1 VFDGGDGG
9 ETTEAVVAVIE
20 FLRGL
25 RSWRRAGLALIAGI
39 AAALSMPP
47 LDLWPLLFVTFPAVL
62 FMLEG
67 IERKLRLQSFFLG
80 WCFGF
85 GYFIVTLHWIGF
97 AFFVDAEA
105 YLWMMPFAVGGLAA
119 AMAVYWGLASLCVAL
134 SGRKGLP
141 AALVF
146 AVALVTF
153 EYLRGILF
161 TGFPWA
167 APGLASDGMGA
178 VAQTAS
184 LWGMP
189 TLTLLVVL
197 WAVTWRFVLDVHSTR
212 LHRVIALLIIA
223 TLPLCW
229 AWGSYRLQHGAVANA
244 DGVTIRIVQ
253 PNISQDIKWRDEN
266 VQAIFAQLLEMSA
279 RAAPEGTPTHIIWP
293 ETAVSFLIDES
304 AVAKVELAK
313 LLGGTKTLVTGTLR
327 RDINTSGDDK
337 ENKVYNSILTFDGSG
352 NVVARYDKWR
362 LVPGGEF
369 LPFEWL
375 LEPLGFRKVVKVPGS
390 FAAGPGPVSLAIPG
404 APHAGFGV
412 CYEAIFPDHFVDPQ
426 KRPGWLINVTNDGW
440 FGNSTGP
447 YQHLAQ
453 ARLRTIEQGLPM
465 VRAANT
471 GISAVIDPYGRIIS
485 SLPLSESGILDT
497 GLPQSLPPTFFA
509 DYGELIF
516 FSALLLLLVLSFILQ
531 GYKPGYV

>member
-1 VFDGGDGG
+1 VKIRL
-9 ETTEAVVAVIE
+9 IE
-20 FLRGL
+20 FLRGV
-25 RSWRRAGLALIAGI
+25 RSWRRAGVAIIVGI

-47 LDLWPLLFVTFPAVL
+47 LDLWPLLFVAFPVVL

-67 IERKLRLQSFFLG
+67 IERKLPLQSFFLG

-119 AMAVYWGLASLCVAL
+119 AMAVYWGLASLCVTL
-134 SGRKGLP
+134 SGRRQLP

-146 AVALVTF
+146 AVSLAAF
-153 EYLRGILF
+153 EWLRGVLF

-189 TLTLLVVL
+189 ALTLLIVL
-197 WAVTWRFVLDVHSTR
+197 WAVTWRFVLDVHSAR
-212 LHRVIALLIIA
+212 SQRVAALLIVA

-229 AWGSYRLQHGAVANA
+229 VWGSYRLQNGVVA
-244 DGVTIRIVQ
+244 DVEDVIIRIVQ
-253 PNISQDIKWRDEN
+253 PNISQDVKWRDEN
-266 VQAIFAQLLEMSA
+266 VRAIFDQLLEMSA
-279 RAAPEGTPTHIIWP
+279 RAPKNGKQVTHIIWP

-304 AVAKVELAK
+304 VGARTELAQM
-313 LLGGTKTLVTGTLR
+313 LGGSKTLMTGALR
-327 RDINTSGDDK
+327 RDVNTTGDGKDD
-337 ENKVYNSILTFDGSG
+337 NVYNSILTFDGTG
-352 NVVARYDKWR
+352 AVVARYDKWR

-375 LEPLGFRKVVKVPGS
+375 LEPLGFRKVVTVPGS

-404 APHAGFGV
+404 APDAGFGI
-412 CYEAIFPDHFVDPQ
+412 CYEAIFPDYFVDPQ
-426 KRPGWLINVTNDGW
+426 KRPGWLVNVTNDGW
-440 FGNSTGP
+440 FGHSTGP

-471 GISAVIDPYGRIIS
+471 GVSAVIDPYGRILS
-485 SLPLSESGILDT
+485 SLPLSAEGVIDA

-516 FSALLLLLVLSFILQ
+516 FFALLLLFAFSFIL
-531 GYKPGYV
+531 

>member
-1 VFDGGDGG
+1 MIR
-9 ETTEAVVAVIE
+9 VIE
-20 FLRGL
+20 FLREAKG
-25 RSWRRAGLALIAGI
+25 WRRAGLALIAGI
-39 AAALSMPP
+39 VAALSMPP
-47 LDLWPLLFVTFPAVL
+47 LDLWPLLFVAFPAVL

-97 AFFVDAEA
+97 AFLVDAEA

-119 AMAVYWGLASLCVAL
+119 AMAVYWGLASLCVTL
-134 SGRKGLP
+134 SGRRGLP

-146 AVALVTF
+146 AVSLAAF
-153 EYLRGILF
+153 EWLRGVLF

-189 TLTLLVVL
+189 ALTLLIVL
-197 WAVTWRFVLDVHSTR
+197 WAVNMAICFWTAFNTIAPGHRLADHCNPSLVLGVGKLPASAWR
-212 LHRVIALLIIA
+212 
-223 TLPLCW
+223 CCECG
-229 AWGSYRLQHGAVANA
+229 WGHHPDCPAQYFAGF
-244 DGVTIRIVQ
+244 
-253 PNISQDIKWRDEN
+253 KWRDEN
-266 VQAIFAQLLEMSA
+266 ARAIFDQLLEMSA
-279 RAAPEGTPTHIIWP
+279 RARRRENQSTHIIWP

-304 AVAKVELAK
+304 VGAKAELAQ
-313 LLGGTKTLVTGTLR
+313 LLGGSKTLVTGALR
-327 RDINTSGDDK
+327 RDINTTGDGEDD
-337 ENKVYNSILTFDGSG
+337 KVYNSILTFDGSG
-352 NVVARYDKWR
+352 TVVARYDKWR

-375 LEPLGFRKVVKVPGS
+375 LEPLGFRKVVTVPGS

-404 APHAGFGV
+404 APDAGFGV
-412 CYEAIFPDHFVDPQ
+412 CYEAIFPDYFVDPQ

-471 GISAVIDPYGRIIS
+471 GVSAVIDPYGTD
-485 SLPLSESGILDT
+485 SLEPAIERGRCR
-497 GLPQSLPPTFFA
+497 
-509 DYGELIF
+509 
-516 FSALLLLLVLSFILQ
+516 
-531 GYKPGYV
+531 

>member
-1 VFDGGDGG
+1 M
-9 ETTEAVVAVIE
+9 IE
-20 FLRGL
+20 FLRGA
-25 RSWRRAGLALIAGI
+25 RGWRRTGLALIAGI
-39 AAALSMPP
+39 IAAVSMPP
-47 LDLWPLLFVTFPAVL
+47 LDFWPLLFVAFPVVL
-62 FMLEG
+62 LMLEG
-67 IERKLRLQSFFLG
+67 IEKKLRLQSFFLG
-80 WCFGF
+80 WCLGF

-97 AFFVDAEA
+97 AFLVDAEA

-134 SGRKGLP
+134 SGRRRLP

-146 AVALVTF
+146 AVALAGF
-153 EYLRGILF
+153 GYLRGVLF

-189 TLTLLVVL
+189 ALTLLIVL
-197 WAVTWRFVLDVHSTR
+197 WAATWPFIFNGPR
-212 LHRVIALLIIA
+212 LHRVTAVLIIA

-229 AWGSYRLQHGAVANA
+229 AWGSYRLQHGVVANV
-244 DGVTIRIVQ
+244 DGIRIRIIQ
-253 PNISQDIKWRDEN
+253 PNISQDSKWRDEN
-266 VQAIFAQLLEMSA
+266 ARAIFDQLLEMSA
-279 RAAPEGTPTHIIWP
+279 RAAPDGPPATHIIWP

-304 AVAKVELAK
+304 AVAKTELAQ
-313 LLGGTKTLVTGTLR
+313 LLGGNRTLVTGALR
-327 RDINTSGDDK
+327 RDVNATGDGED
-337 ENKVYNSILTFDGSG
+337 NKLYNSILTFDGSG
-352 NVVARYDKWR
+352 TVVTRYDKWR

-375 LEPLGFRKVVKVPGS
+375 LEPLGFRKVVMVPGS
-390 FAAGPGPVSLAIPG
+390 FAAGQGPVSLAIPG
-404 APHAGFGV
+404 APAAGFGV
-412 CYEAIFPDHFVDPQ
+412 CYEAIFPDRFVDPQ

-440 FGNSTGP
+440 FGTSTGP

-471 GISAVIDPYGRIIS
+471 GISAVIDPHGRILS
-485 SLPLSESGILDT
+485 SLPLSESGILDMS
-497 GLPQSLPPTFFA
+497 LPQSLPPTFFA
-509 DYGELIF
+509 DYGELIL
-516 FSALLLLLVLSFILQ
+516 AVMLLLLLGLGFVL
-531 GYKPGYV
+531 

>member
-1 VFDGGDGG
+1 MNRVL
-9 ETTEAVVAVIE
+9 E
-20 FLRGL
+20 FLREVQGWQ
-25 RSWRRAGLALIAGI
+25 RTGLALIAGI

-47 LDLWPLLFVTFPAVL
+47 LNFWPLLFVAFSSVL

-119 AMAVYWGLASLCVAL
+119 AMAVYWGLACLCVTL
-134 SGRKGLP
+134 SRRKGLP

-146 AVALVTF
+146 AVSLAAF
-153 EYLRGILF
+153 EWLRGVLF

-167 APGLASDGMGA
+167 APGLAGDGMGA

-189 TLTLLVVL
+189 ALTLLIVL

-212 LHRVIALLIIA
+212 LHRVTAFLIIA

-229 AWGSYRLQHGAVANA
+229 VWGSYRLQNGVVA
-244 DGVTIRIVQ
+244 DVEGVTIRIVQ

-266 VQAIFAQLLEMSA
+266 VRAIFDQLLEMSA
-279 RAAPEGTPTHIIWP
+279 GAPQEGNPVTHIIWP

-304 AVAKVELAK
+304 VGARAELAQM
-313 LLGGTKTLVTGTLR
+313 LGGSKTLMTGALR
-327 RDINTSGDDK
+327 RDVNTTGDGKDDS
-337 ENKVYNSILTFDGSG
+337 VYNSVLTFDGSG
-352 NVVARYDKWR
+352 TVVARYDKWR

-375 LEPLGFRKVVKVPGS
+375 LEPLGFRKVVTVPGS

-404 APHAGFGV
+404 APDAGFGI
-412 CYEAIFPDHFVDPQ
+412 CYEAIFPDYFIDPM
-426 KRPGWLINVTNDGW
+426 KRPGWLVNVTNDGW

-471 GISAVIDPYGRIIS
+471 GISAVIDPYGRILS
-485 SLPLSESGILDT
+485 SLPLGAEGVVDM

-516 FSALLLLLVLSFILQ
+516 FSALLLLFALSFIL
-531 GYKPGYV
+531 

>member
-1 VFDGGDGG
+1 MIR
-9 ETTEAVVAVIE
+9 VIE
-20 FLRGL
+20 FLRKARG
-25 RSWRRAGLALIAGI
+25 WRRAGLALVAGMV
-39 AAALSMPP
+39 AALAMPP
-47 LDLWPLLFVTFPAVL
+47 LNFWPLLFVAFPMVL
-62 FMLEG
+62 LMLEG

-80 WCFGF
+80 WSFGF
-85 GYFIVTLHWIGF
+85 GYFIVALHWIGF
-97 AFFVDAEA
+97 AFLVDADD

-119 AMAVYWGLASLCVAL
+119 TMAVYWGLASLCVAL
-134 SGRKGLP
+134 SGRRRLP

-146 AVALVTF
+146 TASLAVF
-153 EYLRGILF
+153 EWLRGTLF

-189 TLTLLVVL
+189 ALTLLIVA
-197 WAVTWRFVLDVHSTR
+197 WAATWPFIFSGPR
-212 LHRVIALLIIA
+212 LHRFTAVLIIT

-229 AWGSYRLQHGAVANA
+229 AWGSYRLQHGAVANV
-244 DGVTIRIVQ
+244 DGVSLRIIQ
-253 PNISQDIKWRDEN
+253 PNISQDSKWRDEN
-266 VQAIFAQLLEMSA
+266 ARTILDQLLEMSA
-279 RAAPEGTPTHIIWP
+279 RAVPDGTPPTHIIWP

-304 AVAKVELAK
+304 AVAKAELAQ
-313 LLGGTKTLVTGTLR
+313 LLGGTKTLVTGALR
-327 RDINTSGDDK
+327 RDINTSGNGED
-337 ENKVYNSILTFDGSG
+337 NKVYNSILTFDGSG
-352 NVVARYDKWR
+352 TVVARYDKWR

-375 LEPLGFRKVVKVPGS
+375 LEPLGFRKVVTVPGS

-404 APHAGFGV
+404 APQAGFGV
-412 CYEAIFPDHFVDPQ
+412 CYEAIFPDRFVDPL

-440 FGNSTGP
+440 FGKSTGP

-471 GISAVIDPYGRIIS
+471 GISAVIDPYGRTLS
-485 SLPLSESGILDT
+485 SLPLSVEGVIDA

-509 DYGELIF
+509 GYGELIF
-516 FSALLLLLVLSFILQ
+516 FSALLLLLVLSFIL
-531 GYKPGYV
+531 

>member
-1 VFDGGDGG
+1 MNR
-9 ETTEAVVAVIE
+9 ILE
-20 FLRGL
+20 FLWEVQGWQRT
-25 RSWRRAGLALIAGI
+25 GLALIAGI

-47 LDLWPLLFVTFPAVL
+47 LDLWPLLFIAFPAVL

-67 IERKLRLQSFFLG
+67 IERKLQLQSFFLG

-97 AFFVDAEA
+97 AFFVDADA

-119 AMAVYWGLASLCVAL
+119 AMAFYWGLACLCVTL
-134 SGRKGLP
+134 SRRKGLP

-146 AVALVTF
+146 AVSLAAF
-153 EYLRGILF
+153 EWLRGVLF

-189 TLTLLVVL
+189 ALTLLIVL

-212 LHRVIALLIIA
+212 LHRVAALLIVA

-229 AWGSYRLQHGAVANA
+229 VWGSYRLQNGVVA
-244 DGVTIRIVQ
+244 DVEGVTIRIVQ

-266 VQAIFAQLLEMSA
+266 ARAVFDQLLKMSA
-279 RAAPEGTPTHIIWP
+279 RAPENGKQITHIIWP

-304 AVAKVELAK
+304 VGARTELAQMM
-313 LLGGTKTLVTGTLR
+313 GGSKTLMTGALR
-327 RDINTSGDDK
+327 RDVNTTGDGEAD
-337 ENKVYNSILTFDGSG
+337 NVYNSVLTFDGSG
-352 NVVARYDKWR
+352 TVVARYDKWR

-375 LEPLGFRKVVKVPGS
+375 LEPLGFRKVVTVPGS
-390 FAAGPGPVSLAIPG
+390 FAAGQGPVSLVIPG
-404 APHAGFGV
+404 APDAGFGI
-412 CYEAIFPDHFVDPQ
+412 CYEAIFPDYFVDPQ
-426 KRPGWLINVTNDGW
+426 KRPGWLVNVTNDGW

-471 GISAVIDPYGRIIS
+471 GVSAVIDPYGRILS
-485 SLPLSESGILDT
+485 SLPLSAEGIVDA

-509 DYGELIF
+509 DYGELFF
-516 FSALLLLLVLSFILQ
+516 FSALLLLFVLSFIL
-531 GYKPGYV
+531 

>member
-1 VFDGGDGG
+1 MNRV
-9 ETTEAVVAVIE
+9 TE
-20 FLRGL
+20 FLQTARG
-25 RSWRRAGLALIAGI
+25 WRRTGLALIAGI

-47 LDLWPLLFVTFPAVL
+47 LDLWPLLFVAFPAVF

-134 SGRKGLP
+134 SGRQGLP

-146 AVALVTF
+146 GVALAAW
-153 EYLRGILF
+153 EWLRGVLF

-167 APGLASDGMGA
+167 ALGLASDGMGA
-178 VAQTAS
+178 VGQTAS

-189 TLTLLVVL
+189 ALSLSIVL
-197 WAVTWRFVLDVHSTR
+197 WAVTWPFVLDVHSTR
-212 LHRVIALLIIA
+212 LHRITALLIIA

-229 AWGSYRLQHGAVANA
+229 AWGSYRLQNGVVA
-244 DGVTIRIVQ
+244 DVEGVTIRVVQ

-266 VQAIFAQLLEMSA
+266 ARAVFDQLLEMSA
-279 RAAPEGTPTHIIWP
+279 RAPQEGNPVTHIIWP

-304 AVAKVELAK
+304 VGARAELAQM
-313 LLGGTKTLVTGTLR
+313 LSGSKTLMTGALR
-327 RDINTSGDDK
+327 REINTTRDGKDD
-337 ENKVYNSILTFDGSG
+337 NVYNSILTFDGSG

-375 LEPLGFRKVVKVPGS
+375 LEPLGFRKVVTVPGS
-390 FAAGPGPVSLAIPG
+390 FAAGPGPVSLTIPG
-404 APHAGFGV
+404 APDAGFGI
-412 CYEAIFPDHFVDPQ
+412 CYEAIFPDYFVDPQ
-426 KRPGWLINVTNDGW
+426 KRPGWLVNVTNDGW

-471 GISAVIDPYGRIIS
+471 GVSAVIDPHGRILS
-485 SLPLSESGILDT
+485 SLPLSAEGIIDV

-516 FSALLLLLVLSFILQ
+516 FSALLLLFALSFIL
-531 GYKPGYV
+531 